1 MKPITHYL
9 ASVAIAFCIVLVG
22 SSAIAEPGHGRAY
35 GHSQVG
41 VSGGGI
47 SGGGSSSAQLF
58 PGDGLTAPIY
68 KNSTDFFT
76 TGSAEKL
83 HKGDINFVP
92 PNARDSAIQK
102 TGTSDFINSSTAV
115 STTSSV
121 TTSQTTTTSK
131 SSAVAV
137 DSATPKPDWF
147 VNALSSGGS
156 KSKPAPSPSPAPQA
170 SAAPSP
176 SPAPVLVPKQ
186 PSIDPPPPT

>member
-9 ASVAIAFCIVLVG
+9 ASVAVAFCIALVG
-22 SSAIAEPGHGRAY
+22 SSAIADPGHGRAY
-35 GHSQVG
+35 GHSQLG

-102 TGTSDFINSSTAV
+102 TATSDFINSSTAG
-115 STTSSV
+115 STTSAV
-121 TTSQTTTTSK
+121 TSSQTTTTSK
-131 SSAVAV
+131 SSAVAG

-156 KSKPAPSPSPAPQA
+156 KSKPAPSP
-170 SAAPSP
+170 
-176 SPAPVLVPKQ
+176 APVLVPKQ
-186 PSIDPPPPT
+186 PSIDPPPPI